1 MLINVSVYRPLSAPS
16 QSLHYSL
23 TSFALCCLVDIPAED
38 ARRILEQK
46 AAIKSL
52 PELRE
57 EVKKTNVD
65 GGC

>member
-1 MLINVSVYRPLSAPS
+1 
-16 QSLHYSL
+16 
-23 TSFALCCLVDIPAED
+23 VDIPAED